1 MIWPADVQKAL
12 AHLASQITFLF
23 VELKGNII
31 FNLIVRNSSY
41 IHNISHKVY
50 LERYQNYLHFIFLD
64 IIRNDPGCLLSLGYT
79 ISQRK
84 LSCHEYAYHARLST
98 LQMNVHIRSVAYA
111 DIYDILEIQPVYFI
125 GFEKQITT
133 CTPICMI

>member
-1 MIWPADVQKAL
+1 MIL
-12 AHLASQITFLF
+12 ELF
-23 VELKGNII
+23 TICFV
-31 FNLIVRNSSY
+31 
-41 IHNISHKVY
+41 
-50 LERYQNYLHFIFLD
+50 D

-84 LSCHEYAYHARLST
+84 LSCHKYAYHAHLST
-98 LQMNVHIRSVAYA
+98 LQMIVHIRAVAYA
-111 DIYDILEIQPVYFI
+111 NIYDILEIQPVYFI

>member
-1 MIWPADVQKAL
+1 MIWPADIQKQL
-12 AHLASQITFLF
+12 ETLDFQITSLF
-23 VELKGNII
+23 VDKIGNII
-31 FNLIVRNSSY
+31 FNLIICDSSY
-41 IHNISHKVY
+41 INISHKIY

-125 GFEKQITT
+125 RFEKQLL
-133 CTPICMI
+133 PVHRFV